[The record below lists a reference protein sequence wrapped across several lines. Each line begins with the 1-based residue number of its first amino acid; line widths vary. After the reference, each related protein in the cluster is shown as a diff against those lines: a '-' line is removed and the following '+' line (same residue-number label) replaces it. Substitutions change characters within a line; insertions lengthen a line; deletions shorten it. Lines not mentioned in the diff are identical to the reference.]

1 MEKGGVVVFPTRGLY
16 GLAADA
22 TDPRAVDEVF
32 RIKNRPLDKPLS
44 ILVKDMEALERF
56 AGPVGPSA
64 RRLME
69 SFWPGHLTV
78 VLPAK
83 PALPPALTGGT
94 GTIGVRLP
102 EHPVALALAKAFG
115 NPLTATSANLSGQ
128 PGCSDIRKLAPEIL
142 RQCQLVLDSGVL
154 AGGSGTTIV
163 DATGPEVRILREG
176 RISSAQIRQV
186 LEKSN

>member
-22 TDPRAVDEVF
+22 TDIRAIGEVF

-44 ILVKDMEALERF
+44 ILVKDMEALEKF

-69 SFWPGHLTV
+69 TFWPGHLTV
-78 VLPAK
+78 VLPAR

-94 GTIGVRLP
+94 GTIGARVP
-102 EHPVALALAKAFG
+102 EHPVALALAKASK

-128 PGCSDIRKLAPEIL
+128 PGCFDIRKLAPEIL
-142 RQCQLVLDSGVL
+142 RECSLVLDGGVL
-154 AGGSGTTIV
+154 AGGPGTTII
-163 DATGPEVRILREG
+163 DATSPEVRILREG
-176 RISSAQIRQV
+176 RISSARIFQV
-186 LEKSN
+186 LEKS